1 MKAIKKFTAFLV
13 ATVLALSFVSTAY
26 ARQID
31 FAEWNNHEEVIVIA
45 DRDSYSNSGLKNAQL
60 KVKYDY
66 PSHRIIL
73 FFLLKFNGFGE
84 DGNPGVRFALNGDEE
99 VSVNLNG
106 ESEYNEDKYYLDFIS
121 HTTPVN
127 GVVYFEVTFGV
138 KEGIPEERVLSV
150 TMVDPDGSPSN
161 TYTVDLAEGE
171 QTDSEEEPTSEE
183 ESKTQKTKTT
193 KTTKQK
199 TTKTKTTKT
208 KTTKSDKT
216 KKTKSENPE
225 AVADEQQSEAELFKN
240 EESESPDY
248 SENEKV
254 FFVAAA
260 AVVSLGLILS
270 GCLHF
275 LKRNKHK
282 GD

>member
-1 MKAIKKFTAFLV
+1 MRIIKRIAAVFV
-13 ATVLALSFVSTAY
+13 VLSCAVSFVCHAS

-45 DRDSYSNSGLKNAQL
+45 DKDAYSNSGLKNAQL

-66 PSHRIIL
+66 PSHRMRL
-73 FFLLKFNGFGE
+73 FFLLKFNSFGE
-84 DGNPGVRFALNGDEE
+84 EGNPGIRFSFNGEE
-99 VSVNLNG
+99 EISINLNG
-106 ESEYNEDKYYLDFIS
+106 ETEYNEDKYYLDFIS

-138 KEGIPEERVLSV
+138 KEGIPDEKILSV
-150 TMVDPDGSPSN
+150 IFCDPDGILSN
-161 TYTVDLAEGE
+161 TYAVDLAEGE
-171 QTDSEEEPTSEE
+171 QADSEDEPTSEE

-193 KTTKQK
+193 KA
-199 TTKTKTTKT
+199 KTTKT

-216 KKTKSENPE
+216 KKTKTEKT
-225 AVADEQQSEAELFKN
+225 AADSAEQQTEAELFRN
-240 EESESPDY
+240 EESESPSH

-254 FFVAAA
+254 FFVSAA

-282 GD
+282 GDKG

>member
-1 MKAIKKFTAFLV
+1 MEIIKRFAAVFVAIAF
-13 ATVLALSFVSTAY
+13 VLSSVCHASAE
-26 ARQID
+26 QID

-45 DRDSYSNSGLKNAQL
+45 DKDAHSNSGLKNAQL

-66 PSHRIIL
+66 PSHRMRL
-73 FFLLKFNGFGE
+73 FFLLKFNSFGE
-84 DGNPGVRFALNGDEE
+84 EGNPGIRFSFNGEE
-99 VSVNLNG
+99 EISINLNG
-106 ESEYNEDKYYLDFIS
+106 ETEYNEDKYYLDFIS

-138 KEGIPEERVLSV
+138 KEGIPDEKILSV
-150 TMVDPDGSPSN
+150 IFHDPDGILSN

-171 QTDSEEEPTSEE
+171 QADFEDEPTSEE
-183 ESKTQKTKTT
+183 ESKTQKT
-193 KTTKQK
+193 K

-216 KKTKSENPE
+216 KKTKTEKT
-225 AVADEQQSEAELFKN
+225 AADSAEQQTEAELFRN
-240 EESESPDY
+240 EEGESPSH

-254 FFVAAA
+254 FFVSAA
-260 AVVSLGLILS
+260 AVVSLGLILT

-282 GD
+282 GDKG

>member
-1 MKAIKKFTAFLV
+1 MEIIKRFAAVFVAIAFVLSLV
-13 ATVLALSFVSTAY
+13 CHASAE
-26 ARQID
+26 QID

-45 DRDSYSNSGLKNAQL
+45 DKDAHSNSGLKNAQL

-66 PSHRIIL
+66 PSHRMRL
-73 FFLLKFNGFGE
+73 FFLLKFNSFGE
-84 DGNPGVRFALNGDEE
+84 EGNPGIRFSFNGEE
-99 VSVNLNG
+99 EISINLNG
-106 ESEYNEDKYYLDFIS
+106 ETEYNEDKYYLDFIS

-138 KEGIPEERVLSV
+138 KEGIPDEKILSV
-150 TMVDPDGSPSN
+150 IFCDPDGILSN

-171 QTDSEEEPTSEE
+171 QTDSEDQPTSEE
-183 ESKTQKTKTT
+183 KSRTQKT
-193 KTTKQK
+193 K

-216 KKTKSENPE
+216 KKTKAEKT
-225 AVADEQQSEAELFKN
+225 AADSVGQQTEAELYRA
-240 EESESPDY
+240 EESTPPSH

-254 FFVAAA
+254 FFVSAA

-282 GD
+282 GDKG